1 MKPRDPEDKRV
12 LLITFGIFVA
22 TIPVLI
28 LVNMISGDSFVEA
41 LASPYMWMEITL
53 LAVTLVYF
61 NKRPRE

>member
-22 TIPVLI
+22 TIPILL

-53 LAVTLVYF
+53 LAVALIYF
-61 NKRPRE
+61 NKRSSE